1 MTSCVFIFAT
11 ISFALLQPPTSVG
24 AKITPQMKNTI
35 PIPNP
40 LQEKIRAAAPGDTI
54 NVAAGVYRGEL
65 VIDKP
70 IKLVGQGRPTLDG
83 GGNGDI
89 VTITAPGVELR
100 GFRVSGTGI
109 DLDKENCAIRVKAP
123 HTTIEDNFLEDVL
136 FGIDLKESPDSVIR
150 GNHIG
155 GKALDI
161 ARRGDG
167 LRLWRADRTLV
178 EGNEIHDGRDA
189 ILWYS
194 SGVIVRNNKSHHCRY
209 GFHLMFSNGVTIEQ
223 NDLFDNSVGVYFM
236 YSSKLKL
243 IGNRMLRNRGPS
255 GYGLGLK
262 ETDDYL
268 IKGNIFVG
276 NCVGIYIDGSPF
288 ATLNSGLLTENTFA
302 ANDIGVTFLPSV
314 KGNHLWANSF
324 IDNFEQVSILGR
336 GELTG
341 NEFDRE
347 ERGNF
352 WSDYPGYDRD
362 GDGVGEANYESRL
375 LFENLTAREPSLRL
389 FMFSPV
395 HQAVDFVARAVPAV
409 RPEPKFTD
417 YYPLIE
423 PPVKHGV
430 DLATAAP
437 RAMAALSASLLSL
450 ALGVLA
456 IVFAGPVRDALRDRA
471 HFRARAIG
479 GVA

>member
-1 MTSCVFIFAT
+1 MRYGGIIIAAIGLTCWPQVVFGSLD
-11 ISFALLQPPTSVG
+11 ISQLISA
-24 AKITPQMKNTI
+24 AK
-35 PIPNP
+35 
-40 LQEKIRAAAPGDTI
+40 AGDT
-54 NVAAGVYRGEL
+54 VLVPAGVYRGEIQ
-65 VIDKP
+65 IDKP
-70 IKLVGQGRPTLDG
+70 LKLIGVGRPTLDG

-89 VTITAPGVELR
+89 ITITAPDVEIQ
-100 GFRVSGTGI
+100 GFRICGTGI
-109 DLDKENCAIRVKAP
+109 DLDKENCAIRVNAARV
-123 HTTIEDNFLEDVL
+123 TIVDNILDDVL

-155 GKALDI
+155 GKVLDV

-167 LRLWRADRTLV
+167 LRLWRADRTIV
-178 EGNEIHDGRDA
+178 EDNEIHNGRDA

-194 SGVIVRNNKSHHCRY
+194 TDVIVRNNRSHDGRY
-209 GFHLMFSNGVTIEQ
+209 GFHLMFSNGVTIEK
-223 NDLFDNSVGVYFM
+223 NDLFDNSVGVYLM

-262 ETDDYL
+262 ETDDFL
-268 IKGNIFVG
+268 VQGNIFVG

-288 ATLNSGLLTENTFA
+288 ATPDSGRITENTIS
-302 ANDIGVTFLPSV
+302 ANDTGVEFLPAV
-314 KGNHLWANSF
+314 KGNHLWSNSF
-324 IDNFEQVSILGR
+324 VDNFEQIAILGR

-341 NEFDRE
+341 NEFDRD

-389 FMFSPV
+389 FMFSPI
-395 HQAVDFVARAVPAV
+395 HQAVEFIARAVPAV

-423 PPVKHGV
+423 PPIEHGAELGSSTSLV
-430 DLATAAP
+430 
-437 RAMAALSASLLSL
+437 MVALSAGLLSI
-450 ALGVLA
+450 ATAVLG
-456 IVFAGPVRDALRDRA
+456 IVFFSPIRDAMRERRA
-471 HFRARAIG
+471 
-479 GVA
+479 VAVT

>member
-1 MTSCVFIFAT
+1 V
-11 ISFALLQPPTSVG
+11 PT
-24 AKITPQMKNTI
+24 
-35 PIPNP
+35 
-40 LQEKIRAAAPGDTI
+40 
-54 NVAAGVYRGEL
+54 GVYRGEIR
-65 VIDKP
+65 IDKP
-70 IKLVGQGRPTLDG
+70 LKLIGVGRPTLDG

-89 VTITAPGVELR
+89 ITITAPDVEIR
-100 GFRVSGTGI
+100 GFRICGTGI
-109 DLDKENCAIRVKAP
+109 DLDKENCAIRVNAARV
-123 HTTIEDNFLEDVL
+123 TIVDNILDDVL

-155 GKALDI
+155 GKVLDV

-167 LRLWRADRTLV
+167 LRLWRADRTIV
-178 EGNEIHDGRDA
+178 EDNEIHNGRDA

-194 SGVIVRNNKSHHCRY
+194 TDVIVRNNKSHDGRY
-209 GFHLMFSNGVTIEQ
+209 GFHLMFSNGVTIEK
-223 NDLFDNSVGVYFM
+223 NDLFDNSVGVYLM

-262 ETDDYL
+262 ETDDFL
-268 IKGNIFVG
+268 VQGNIFVG

-288 ATLNSGLLTENTFA
+288 ATPDSGRITENTIS
-302 ANDIGVTFLPSV
+302 ANDTGVEFLPAV
-314 KGNHLWANSF
+314 KGNHLWSNSF
-324 IDNFEQVSILGR
+324 VDNFEQIAILGR

-341 NEFDRE
+341 NEFDRD

-389 FMFSPV
+389 FMFSPI
-395 HQAVDFVARAVPAV
+395 HQAVEFIARAVPAV

-423 PPVKHGV
+423 PPIEHGAELGSSTSLV
-430 DLATAAP
+430 
-437 RAMAALSASLLSL
+437 MVALSAGLLSI
-450 ALGVLA
+450 ATAVLG
-456 IVFAGPVRDALRDRA
+456 IVFFSPIRDAMRERRFIA
-471 HFRARAIG
+471 VI
-479 GVA
+479 

>member
-1 MTSCVFIFAT
+1 MRYGGIIIAAIGLTCWPQVVFGSLD
-11 ISFALLQPPTSVG
+11 ISQLISA
-24 AKITPQMKNTI
+24 AK
-35 PIPNP
+35 
-40 LQEKIRAAAPGDTI
+40 AGDT
-54 NVAAGVYRGEL
+54 VLVPTGVYRGEIR
-65 VIDKP
+65 IDKP
-70 IKLVGQGRPTLDG
+70 LKLIGVGRPTLDG

-89 VTITAPGVELR
+89 ITITAPDVEIR
-100 GFRVSGTGI
+100 GFRICGTGI
-109 DLDKENCAIRVKAP
+109 DLDKENCAIRVNAARV
-123 HTTIEDNFLEDVL
+123 TIVDNILDDVL

-155 GKALDI
+155 GKVLDV

-167 LRLWRADRTLV
+167 LRLWRADRTIV
-178 EGNEIHDGRDA
+178 EDNEIHNGRDA

-194 SGVIVRNNKSHHCRY
+194 TDVIVRNNKSHDGRY
-209 GFHLMFSNGVTIEQ
+209 GFHLMFSNGVTIEK
-223 NDLFDNSVGVYFM
+223 NDLFDNSVGVYLM

-262 ETDDYL
+262 ETDDFL
-268 IKGNIFVG
+268 VQGNIFVG

-288 ATLNSGLLTENTFA
+288 ATPDSGRITENTIS
-302 ANDIGVTFLPSV
+302 ANDTGVEFLPAV
-314 KGNHLWANSF
+314 KGNHLWSNSF
-324 IDNFEQVSILGR
+324 VDNFEQIAILGR

-341 NEFDRE
+341 NEFDRD

-389 FMFSPV
+389 FMFSPI
-395 HQAVDFVARAVPAV
+395 HQAVEFIARAVPAV

-423 PPVKHGV
+423 PPIEHGAELGSSTSLV
-430 DLATAAP
+430 
-437 RAMAALSASLLSL
+437 MVALSAGLLSI
-450 ALGVLA
+450 ATAVLG
-456 IVFAGPVRDALRDRA
+456 IVFFSPIRDAMRERRFIA
-471 HFRARAIG
+471 VI
-479 GVA
+479 

>member
-1 MTSCVFIFAT
+1 MRYGGIIIAAIGLTCWPQVVFGSLD
-11 ISFALLQPPTSVG
+11 ISQLISA
-24 AKITPQMKNTI
+24 AK
-35 PIPNP
+35 
-40 LQEKIRAAAPGDTI
+40 AGDT
-54 NVAAGVYRGEL
+54 VLVPTGVYRGEIR
-65 VIDKP
+65 IDKP
-70 IKLVGQGRPTLDG
+70 LKLIGVGRPTLDG

-89 VTITAPGVELR
+89 ITITAPDVEIR
-100 GFRVSGTGI
+100 GFRICGTGI
-109 DLDKENCAIRVKAP
+109 DLDKENCAIRVNAARV
-123 HTTIEDNFLEDVL
+123 TIVDNILDDVL

-155 GKALDI
+155 GKVLDV

-167 LRLWRADRTLV
+167 LRLWRADRTIV
-178 EGNEIHDGRDA
+178 EDNEIHNGRDA

-194 SGVIVRNNKSHHCRY
+194 TDVIVRNNRSHDGRY
-209 GFHLMFSNGVTIEQ
+209 GFHLMFSNGVTIEK
-223 NDLFDNSVGVYFM
+223 NDLFDNSVGVYLM

-262 ETDDYL
+262 ETDDFL
-268 IKGNIFVG
+268 VQGNIFVG

-288 ATLNSGLLTENTFA
+288 ATPDSGRITENTIS
-302 ANDIGVTFLPSV
+302 ANDTGVEFLPAV
-314 KGNHLWANSF
+314 KGNHLWSNSF
-324 IDNFEQVSILGR
+324 VDNFEQIAILGR

-341 NEFDRE
+341 NEFDRD

-389 FMFSPV
+389 FMFSPI
-395 HQAVDFVARAVPAV
+395 HQAVEFIARAVPAV

-423 PPVKHGV
+423 PPIEHGAELGSSTSLV
-430 DLATAAP
+430 
-437 RAMAALSASLLSL
+437 MVALSAGLLSI
-450 ALGVLA
+450 ATAVLG
-456 IVFAGPVRDALRDRA
+456 IVFFSPIRDAMRERRFIA
-471 HFRARAIG
+471 VI
-479 GVA
+479 

>member
-1 MTSCVFIFAT
+1 MRYGGIIFAAIGLT
-11 ISFALLQPPTSVG
+11 CWPQVVFGSVDISQLISA
-24 AKITPQMKNTI
+24 AK
-35 PIPNP
+35 
-40 LQEKIRAAAPGDTI
+40 AGDT
-54 NVAAGVYRGEL
+54 VLVPTGVYRGEIR
-65 VIDKP
+65 IDKP
-70 IKLVGQGRPTLDG
+70 LKLIGVGRPTLDG

-89 VTITAPGVELR
+89 ITITAPDVEIR
-100 GFRVSGTGI
+100 GFRICGTGI
-109 DLDKENCAIRVKAP
+109 DLDKENCAIRVNAARV
-123 HTTIEDNFLEDVL
+123 TIVDNILDDVL

-155 GKALDI
+155 GKVLDV

-167 LRLWRADRTLV
+167 LRLWRADRTIV
-178 EGNEIHDGRDA
+178 EDNEIHNGRDA

-194 SGVIVRNNKSHHCRY
+194 TDVIVRSNKSHDGRY
-209 GFHLMFSNGVTIEQ
+209 GFHLMFSNGVTIEK
-223 NDLFDNSVGVYFM
+223 NDLFDNSVGVYLM

-262 ETDDYL
+262 ETDDFL
-268 IKGNIFVG
+268 VQGNIFVG

-288 ATLNSGLLTENTFA
+288 ATPDSGRITENTIS
-302 ANDIGVTFLPSV
+302 ANDTGVEFLPAV
-314 KGNHLWANSF
+314 KGNHLWSNSF
-324 IDNFEQVSILGR
+324 VDNFEQIAILGR

-341 NEFDRE
+341 NEFDRD

-389 FMFSPV
+389 FMFSPI
-395 HQAVDFVARAVPAV
+395 HQAVEFIARAVPAV

-423 PPVKHGV
+423 PPIEHGAELGSSTSLV
-430 DLATAAP
+430 
-437 RAMAALSASLLSL
+437 MVALSAGLLSI
-450 ALGVLA
+450 ATAVLG
-456 IVFAGPVRDALRDRA
+456 IVFFSPIRDAMRERRFIA
-471 HFRARAIG
+471 VI
-479 GVA
+479 

>member
-1 MTSCVFIFAT
+1 
-11 ISFALLQPPTSVG
+11 
-24 AKITPQMKNTI
+24 
-35 PIPNP
+35 
-40 LQEKIRAAAPGDTI
+40 
-54 NVAAGVYRGEL
+54 
-65 VIDKP
+65 
-70 IKLVGQGRPTLDG
+70 
-83 GGNGDI
+83 
-89 VTITAPGVELR
+89 VTIVDN
-100 GFRVSGTGI
+100 I
-109 DLDKENCAIRVKAP
+109 LD
-123 HTTIEDNFLEDVL
+123 DVL

-155 GKALDI
+155 GKVLDV

-167 LRLWRADRTLV
+167 LRLWRADRTIV
-178 EGNEIHDGRDA
+178 EDNEIHNGRDA

-194 SGVIVRNNKSHHCRY
+194 TDVIVRSNKSHDGRY
-209 GFHLMFSNGVTIEQ
+209 GFHLMFSNGVTIEK
-223 NDLFDNSVGVYFM
+223 NDLFDNSVGVYLM

-262 ETDDYL
+262 ETDDFL
-268 IKGNIFVG
+268 VQGNIFVG

-288 ATLNSGLLTENTFA
+288 ATPDSGRITENTIS
-302 ANDIGVTFLPSV
+302 ANDTGVEFLPAV
-314 KGNHLWANSF
+314 KGNHLWSNSF
-324 IDNFEQVSILGR
+324 VDNFEQIAILGR

-341 NEFDRE
+341 NEFDRD

-389 FMFSPV
+389 FMFSPI
-395 HQAVDFVARAVPAV
+395 HQAVEFIARAVPAV

-423 PPVKHGV
+423 PPIEHGAELGSSTSLV
-430 DLATAAP
+430 
-437 RAMAALSASLLSL
+437 MVALSAGLLSI
-450 ALGVLA
+450 ATAVLG
-456 IVFAGPVRDALRDRA
+456 IVFFSPIRDAMRERRFIA
-471 HFRARAIG
+471 VI
-479 GVA
+479 

>member
-1 MTSCVFIFAT
+1 MRYGGIIIAAIGLTCWPQVVFGSLD
-11 ISFALLQPPTSVG
+11 ISQLISA
-24 AKITPQMKNTI
+24 AK
-35 PIPNP
+35 
-40 LQEKIRAAAPGDTI
+40 AGDT
-54 NVAAGVYRGEL
+54 VLVPAGVYRGEIQ
-65 VIDKP
+65 IDKP
-70 IKLVGQGRPTLDG
+70 LKLIGVGRPTLDG

-89 VTITAPGVELR
+89 ITVTAPDVEIR
-100 GFRVSGTGI
+100 GFRICGTGI
-109 DLDKENCAIRVKAP
+109 DLDKENCAIRVNAARV
-123 HTTIEDNFLEDVL
+123 TIVDNILDDVL

-155 GKALDI
+155 GKVLDV

-167 LRLWRADRTLV
+167 LRLWRADRTIV
-178 EGNEIHDGRDA
+178 EDNEIHNGRDA

-194 SGVIVRNNKSHHCRY
+194 TDVIVRSNKSHDGRY
-209 GFHLMFSNGVTIEQ
+209 GFHLMFSNGVTIEK
-223 NDLFDNSVGVYFM
+223 NDLFDNSVGVYLM

-262 ETDDYL
+262 ETDDFL
-268 IKGNIFVG
+268 VQGNIFVG

-288 ATLNSGLLTENTFA
+288 ATPDSGRITENTIS
-302 ANDIGVTFLPSV
+302 ANDTGVEFLPAV
-314 KGNHLWANSF
+314 KGNHLWSNSF
-324 IDNFEQVSILGR
+324 VDNFEQIAILGR

-341 NEFDRE
+341 NEFDRD

-389 FMFSPV
+389 FMFSPI
-395 HQAVDFVARAVPAV
+395 HQAVEFIARAVPAV

-423 PPVKHGV
+423 PPIEHGAELGSSTSLV
-430 DLATAAP
+430 
-437 RAMAALSASLLSL
+437 MVALSAGLLSI
-450 ALGVLA
+450 ATAVLG
-456 IVFAGPVRDALRDRA
+456 IVFFSPIRDAMRERRFIA
-471 HFRARAIG
+471 VI
-479 GVA
+479 

>member
-1 MTSCVFIFAT
+1 MQRVSSI
-11 ISFALLQPPTSVG
+11 
-24 AKITPQMKNTI
+24 
-35 PIPNP
+35 
-40 LQEKIRAAAPGDTI
+40 
-54 NVAAGVYRGEL
+54 
-65 VIDKP
+65 
-70 IKLVGQGRPTLDG
+70 
-83 GGNGDI
+83 
-89 VTITAPGVELR
+89 TITAPDVEIR
-100 GFRVSGTGI
+100 GFRICGTGI
-109 DLDKENCAIRVKAP
+109 DLDKENCAIRVNAARV
-123 HTTIEDNFLEDVL
+123 TIVDNILDDVL

-155 GKALDI
+155 GKVLDV

-167 LRLWRADRTLV
+167 LRLWRADRTIV
-178 EGNEIHDGRDA
+178 EDNEIHNGRDA

-194 SGVIVRNNKSHHCRY
+194 TDVIVRNNKSHDGRY
-209 GFHLMFSNGVTIEQ
+209 GFHLMFSNGVTIEK
-223 NDLFDNSVGVYFM
+223 NDLFDNSVGVYLM

-262 ETDDYL
+262 ETDDFL
-268 IKGNIFVG
+268 VQGNIFVG

-288 ATLNSGLLTENTFA
+288 ATPDSGRITENTIS
-302 ANDIGVTFLPSV
+302 ANDTGVEFLPAV
-314 KGNHLWANSF
+314 KGNHLWSNSF
-324 IDNFEQVSILGR
+324 VDNFEQIAILGR

-341 NEFDRE
+341 NEFDRD

-389 FMFSPV
+389 FMFSPI
-395 HQAVDFVARAVPAV
+395 HQAVEFIARAVPAV

-423 PPVKHGV
+423 PPIEHGAELGSSTSLV
-430 DLATAAP
+430 
-437 RAMAALSASLLSL
+437 MVALSAGLLSI
-450 ALGVLA
+450 ATAVLG
-456 IVFAGPVRDALRDRA
+456 IVFFSPIRDAMRERRFIA
-471 HFRARAIG
+471 VI
-479 GVA
+479 